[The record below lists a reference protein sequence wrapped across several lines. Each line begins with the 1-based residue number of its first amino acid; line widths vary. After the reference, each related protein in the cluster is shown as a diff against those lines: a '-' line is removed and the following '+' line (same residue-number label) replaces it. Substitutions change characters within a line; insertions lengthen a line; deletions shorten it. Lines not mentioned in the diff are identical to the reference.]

1 MADDQTDNT
10 GTTGTV
16 AVGGT
21 VTGDVETSPD
31 RDWFAVQ
38 LVAGKTYQFDLE
50 GSATGAGTLR
60 DPCLRGIHDSNGNLI
75 GATYDDDSG
84 TSWNS
89 RVTFAPTESGTY
101 YVSASSFGN
110 VAGTYALS
118 VRETDDDFLASTRTA
133 GTVTSGGSVTG
144 EIESAGDQDWFA
156 VELVAGTT
164 YRFDLEGSASGGA
177 AALSDPY
184 LRGIHD
190 SNGNR
195 IAHTTDDDGGAGS
208 SSRVSITASESGS
221 YYVSAGANG
230 NGTGAYRLS
239 VTADDDYPDHASTT
253 GTVAVGGS
261 ATGEI
266 DYVDD
271 RDWFAVELEAGRVY
285 RFDLEGSASGDVDAL
300 SDPYLRGIH
309 ASNGAVIAGTVDD
322 DGGAGKN
329 SQVTFAP
336 TASGTHHVS
345 AGAYGDATG
354 AYRLSV
360 SVADDYTA
368 DTGTAGAVAAG
379 GSATGKIDRPGD
391 RDWFAVE
398 LEAGK
403 TYRFDLEGQPTDA
416 GTLADPYLNGIHDSD
431 GHFIEGTGN
440 NNGGTGKNARVE
452 FTPTESGT
460 YYASAHAYQEYVG
473 TYKLSVADL
482 TKDDFTADTN
492 TTGTVA
498 VGGSATGRINSAG
511 DRDWF
516 AVELVAGTTYR
527 FDLEGSPSGDGTLA
541 DPYLRGIYDSNGDRI
556 AHTTNDDGGTGFNS
570 RVSITAPASG
580 TWYVSAEANGNGT
593 GTYRLSVTADDDYPN
608 HASTTGT
615 VAVGG
620 SATGE
625 IDYADDRDW
634 FAVELEAGRVY
645 RFDLEGSAYGDVDA
659 LSDPYLRGIHASNG
673 AVIAGTVDDDGGAGK
688 NSQVTFAPTE
698 SGTYHVSAGA
708 YGDATGAYRLSVSV
722 ADDYTADT
730 GTAGAV
736 AAGGSATGKI
746 DRPGDRDWFE
756 VELEAGTTYR
766 FDLEGQ
772 PTGDGT
778 LTDPYLNGVYDSNGD
793 FIEGTENNNGG
804 TGKNARVEFTPT
816 ESGTY
821 YVSAYAYREYVGTY
835 TLSVTATDDFTADTN
850 TTGTVA
856 VGGSAT
862 GEIES
867 AGDRDWFAVELE
879 AGTTYRIDLKGIWW
893 GGGSLH
899 DPYLHGIH
907 DSDGELIAGT
917 TDDDSGWWYNSR
929 VDFTPTESGT
939 FYVSAGSAESLS
951 WFGTPTDP
959 TGTYTVSV
967 EEVL

>member
-1 MADDQTDNT
+1 MADDYTDNT

-21 VTGDVETSPD
+21 VTGDIETSPD

-50 GSATGAGTLR
+50 GSATAAGTLR
-60 DPCLRGIHDSNGNLI
+60 DPYLRGIYDSNGNRI
-75 GATYDDDSG
+75 ANTADDDSG

-101 YVSASSFGN
+101 YVAASSFGN
-110 VAGTYALS
+110 VTGTCALS
-118 VRETDDDFLASTRTA
+118 VRDADDDFLASTRTA

-144 EIESAGDQDWFA
+144 EIESAGDEDWFAVELAAGTTYRFDLEGSASGDGTLADPYLRGIHDSTGKLIGGTANDDGGTGLNSRVSITPTESGTYYVSAKANGLGTGTYRLSVTADDDYPDHASTTGTVAVGGSATGEIDYPDDRDWFAVELEAGRVYRFDLEGSASGGDDALSDPYLRGIHASNGAVIAGTSDDDGGAGKNSQVTFAPTASGTHHVSAGAHGDATGAYKLSVTLADDCTANIHTAGAVTAGGSATGRIDRPGDRDWFAVDLEAGHTYRFDLEGQPTEAGTLADPYLSGIHDSNGDFIEGTGNNNGGTGKNARVEFTPTESGTYYASAYAYQEFVGTYKLSVTDLTKDDFTADTSTTGTVAVGGSATGRINSAGDKDWFA

-164 YRFDLEGSASGGA
+164 YRFDLEGSPSGDGTLA
-177 AALSDPY
+177 DPY

-190 SNGNR
+190 SNGDR
-195 IAHTTDDDGGAGS
+195 IAHTTNDDGGTGFN
-208 SSRVSITASESGS
+208 SRVSITASESGTH
-221 YYVSAGANG
+221 YVSAGANG
-230 NGTGAYRLS
+230 NGTGTYRLS

-285 RFDLEGSASGDVDAL
+285 RFDLEGYSSGDDAL

-336 TASGTHHVS
+336 TANGTYHVS
-345 AGAYGDATG
+345 AGAHGNATG
-354 AYRLSV
+354 AYKLSV
-360 SVADDYTA
+360 TLADDCTA
-368 DTGTAGAVAAG
+368 DTGTAGAVA
-379 GSATGKIDRPGD
+379 
-391 RDWFAVE
+391 
-398 LEAGK
+398 
-403 TYRFDLEGQPTDA
+403 
-416 GTLADPYLNGIHDSD
+416 
-431 GHFIEGTGN
+431 
-440 NNGGTGKNARVE
+440 
-452 FTPTESGT
+452 
-460 YYASAHAYQEYVG
+460 
-473 TYKLSVADL
+473 
-482 TKDDFTADTN
+482 
-492 TTGTVA
+492 
-498 VGGSATGRINSAG
+498 VGGSATGR
-511 DRDWF
+511 
-516 AVELVAGTTYR
+516 
-527 FDLEGSPSGDGTLA
+527 
-541 DPYLRGIYDSNGDRI
+541 
-556 AHTTNDDGGTGFNS
+556 
-570 RVSITAPASG
+570 
-580 TWYVSAEANGNGT
+580 
-593 GTYRLSVTADDDYPN
+593 
-608 HASTTGT
+608 
-615 VAVGG
+615 
-620 SATGE
+620 
-625 IDYADDRDW
+625 
-634 FAVELEAGRVY
+634 
-645 RFDLEGSAYGDVDA
+645 
-659 LSDPYLRGIHASNG
+659 
-673 AVIAGTVDDDGGAGK
+673 
-688 NSQVTFAPTE
+688 
-698 SGTYHVSAGA
+698 
-708 YGDATGAYRLSVSV
+708 
-722 ADDYTADT
+722 
-730 GTAGAV
+730 
-736 AAGGSATGKI
+736 I

-778 LTDPYLNGVYDSNGD
+778 LTDPYLKGVYDSDGD

-821 YVSAYAYREYVGTY
+821 YVSAYAYQAYVGTY
-835 TLSVTATDDFTADTN
+835 TLSVTATDDYTADTS
-850 TTGTVA
+850 TAGTVA

-867 AGDRDWFAVELE
+867 KGDQDWFAVDLE

-929 VDFTPTESGT
+929 VNFTPTESGT
-939 FYVSAGSAESLS
+939 FYVSAGSVESLS
-951 WFGTPTDP
+951 WFGTPVDP
-959 TGTYTVSV
+959 TGTYTLSV